1 MLTRIFAFSL
11 LISFSAFAADDC
23 DPAVIAPGVIS
34 SLVSVSEKLKTQCPN
49 EINVANFCSAIEAQT
64 LEMEPTHPSVMYRYQ
79 NLVFAASCVLTSDS
93 ETIVKAKVQNFWN
106 RYHNV
111 LNCNHFNFNP
121 KNGSVLKLA
130 VARQAEPFIE
140 DALSSWKVGLNHVD
154 QADQLTV
161 LDYIE
166 NRKKDAGASSSFS
179 KTLQRYYERFR
190 AAGAKH
196 KREL

>member
-1 MLTRIFAFSL
+1 
-11 LISFSAFAADDC
+11 
-23 DPAVIAPGVIS
+23 
-34 SLVSVSEKLKTQCPN
+34 
-49 EINVANFCSAIEAQT
+49 
-64 LEMEPTHPSVMYRYQ
+64 MYRYQ